1 LNPKREQLIRRLTM
15 LAASTQPYHM
25 ELLGLVT
32 ENGRD
37 VVLEMISD
45 LSGTSGDARIEDRLK
60 KMANT
65 LERVKNN
72 PDWDMLRRKA
82 QIATKRTAV
91 AAKDTTI
98 KTAKATA
105 WRTKE
110 AGLAARVAALEQCVS
125 SLSVPD
131 SSSPTL
137 RSARS
142 ALAAH
147 RQTPKYNPTRRN
159 PDDAK
164 HALGD
169 MMHDLLGLLIAI
181 KMSAWLHHWNVK
193 GANFYGQH
201 LMLERL
207 YKDIDE
213 NIDKLGEKIASYLG
227 EVDVGIMDDVG
238 TRFLAKKIDL
248 LSLTE
253 EAKAT
258 SDTIRETFNAE
269 LRQGTSSL
277 PRKLQAGLDDYLMA
291 LNNDLDTYVYLL
303 RRSAM

>member
-1 LNPKREQLIRRLTM
+1 M
-15 LAASTQPYHM
+15 LAASTQTYHM

-72 PDWDMLRRKA
+72 PDWDMFRRKA

-169 MMHDLLGLLIAI
+169 MMHELLGLLIAI

-227 EVDVGIMDDVG
+227 AVDMGIMDEVG
-238 TRFLAKKIDL
+238 TRFLGNRANLMD
-248 LSLTE
+248 LTE
-253 EAKAT
+253 KAKAT
-258 SDTIRETFNAE
+258 SDEIRDTFNAE
-269 LRQGTSSL
+269 LTRGQPSL

-303 RRSAM
+303 QRSGM